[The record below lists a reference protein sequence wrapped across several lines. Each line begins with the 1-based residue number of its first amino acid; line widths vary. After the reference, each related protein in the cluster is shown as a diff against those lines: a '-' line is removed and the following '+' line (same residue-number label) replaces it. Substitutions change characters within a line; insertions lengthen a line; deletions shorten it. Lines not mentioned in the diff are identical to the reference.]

1 MWEIYFPD
9 EFDDNL
15 KRLYIEYHN
24 MFGCMPDEYEDIF
37 FESVTYDEMCKAIK
51 KCLKKHKTM
60 PHIHIRYDRKDF
72 DYNEFKRRQ
81 MELDKKS
88 E

>member
-1 MWEIYFPD
+1 
-9 EFDDNL
+9 
-15 KRLYIEYHN
+15 
-24 MFGCMPDEYEDIF
+24 
-37 FESVTYDEMCKAIK
+37 MCKAIK